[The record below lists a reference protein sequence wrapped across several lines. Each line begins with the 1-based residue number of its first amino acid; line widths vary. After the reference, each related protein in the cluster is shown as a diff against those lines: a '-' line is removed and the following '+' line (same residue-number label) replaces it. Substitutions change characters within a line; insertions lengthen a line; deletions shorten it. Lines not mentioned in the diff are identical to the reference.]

1 MTIFLLA
8 TCIFLAL
15 FVFLVFRIW
24 SPKSSS
30 TNRLEP
36 ASSAEWEALLGKRDE
51 IERDPLLSEST
62 KETLRAEWAVTADRI
77 LAVNEAQAGKSGKG
91 NTASSNAVSP
101 DMPRRWLPYLS
112 GGVVLLTLT
121 TYMCVGSLA
130 PLALEMPN
138 AASGNPMAVTAE
150 PPPMDGAKHPGDDET
165 LEERAARLE
174 EKLKQNPDDIDG
186 WVLLARTKGV
196 QRDFKGEAEALQQ
209 ALRLSPG
216 HPDLMAD
223 LADTKAMLNNKTM
236 AGEPAALVEQVLK
249 ADPNHR
255 KGLALAATAAMQ
267 NHDNKTAAVFWQ
279 RLRATFPPDAP
290 DLARIDEILAEIG
303 AMPAPTAKAAPA
315 ENTAGKRDS
324 GGAVAGAS
332 ISGEVALDKSLL
344 AYISKQ
350 SVPASAVL
358 YVFAKMESGPPMPL
372 AVMRTSPDAL
382 LAGHKIPFTL
392 DDSLAMSPAFKIS
405 STQQVNLEA
414 RLSMSGNAIK
424 QPGDLS
430 VMIPGVK
437 VGSQGLQL
445 VIQSTV
451 K

>member
-8 TCIFLAL
+8 TCVFLAA

-30 TNRLEP
+30 ANRLEP

-77 LAVNEAQAGKSGKG
+77 LAANEVPAGKSRKE
-91 NTASSNAVSP
+91 NTASSDAASP
-101 DMPRRWLPYLS
+101 GMPRRWIPYLS
-112 GGVVLLTLT
+112 GGVILLTLT

-174 EKLKQNPDDIDG
+174 AKLKQNPDDIDG

-249 ADPNHR
+249 TDPNHR

-279 RLRATFPPDAP
+279 RLRATFPADAP

-303 AMPAPTAKAAPA
+303 AMPAPLAKAAPA
-315 ENTAGKRDS
+315 EGAAGK
-324 GGAVAGAS
+324 S

-405 STQQVNLEA
+405 GTQQVNLEA

-445 VIQSTV
+445 VIKSAI